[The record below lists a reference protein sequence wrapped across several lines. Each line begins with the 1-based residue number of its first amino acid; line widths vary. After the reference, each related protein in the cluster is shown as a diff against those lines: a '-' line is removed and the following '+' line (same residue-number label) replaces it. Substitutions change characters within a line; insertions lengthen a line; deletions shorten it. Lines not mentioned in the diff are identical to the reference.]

1 MTDSSSKLLQIQG
14 KWHQERKPNK
24 NPKPEKKWSENY
36 SAPDGYGLVHQHCSN
51 NCTCA
56 KFDFTVGWESH
67 PAILIQCAT
76 PSAQD
81 AIQQPRDWHGRFPWP
96 EVSLAAAKAAGL
108 LLVWGLAPELSLSG
122 DGDVN
127 PAALIPSSPMAK
139 DAKMMPENWRIP
151 SARGCSLT
159 YLETGSRNRI
169 QQMSNCFASDF
180 SFLSGN
186 AVWGDIPGA
195 SYLDSADC
203 RRTLLQWP
211 FLELVATDVGSL
223 SLLHSPHPAV
233 ILESQQCHP
242 CHPSHE
248 LRASISSKAGG
259 VTGCQYCGL
268 KSFHPSRPL
277 KRGKKRGKVL
287 QPSSLDLNQPIT
299 YQMHFVE
306 HQHFTKKS
314 LNLCEQHKNQP
325 TACPCRLWRL
335 SWLWRL
341 CWLWRLRRLWD
352 GHECRAQN
360 NFWR

>member
-1 MTDSSSKLLQIQG
+1 MAGGLFGSSKSCWVAPSLRAG
-14 KWHQERKPNK
+14 PGVEFVRRWRCEPCGAH
-24 NPKPEKKWSENY
+24 PEF
-36 SAPDGYGLVHQHCSN
+36 SN
-51 NCTCA
+51 GQRC
-56 KFDFTVGWESH
+56 
-67 PAILIQCAT
+67 
-76 PSAQD
+76 QD
-81 AIQQPRDWHGRFPWP
+81 
-96 EVSLAAAKAAGL
+96 
-108 LLVWGLAPELSLSG
+108 
-122 DGDVN
+122 
-127 PAALIPSSPMAK
+127 

-223 SLLHSPHPAV
+223 SLFHSPHPAV

-325 TACPCRLWRL
+325 TACPCRLCRLWRL

-360 NFWR
+360 NF